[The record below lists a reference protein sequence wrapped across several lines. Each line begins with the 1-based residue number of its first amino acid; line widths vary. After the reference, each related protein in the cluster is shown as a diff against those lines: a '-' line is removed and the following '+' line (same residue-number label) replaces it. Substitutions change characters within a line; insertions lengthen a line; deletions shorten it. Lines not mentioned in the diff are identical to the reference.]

1 MAQAVRGCGA
11 AELSGTFE
19 TIVGL
24 SSGRPPAAIAII
36 RISGPRALAA
46 AGAVAGSLPEARR
59 AALRTLRAPDDGA
72 VLDRA
77 LVLAFPG
84 PRSATGEDIVEFHV
98 HGGRAVAAAVEEA
111 LVAQPGCRRAE
122 AGEFT
127 RRAFENGRI
136 DLIET
141 EGLADLLAAETEGQ
155 RRRAIDAAEGHVSR
169 RIGEWADAVLALSA
183 RVEAVLDFGD
193 EDDVAA
199 DDAGIA
205 RDAAALT
212 SEMARSLDQPTVERL
227 RDGVIVAL
235 AGPPNSGKSTLLNA
249 LAGRDAAIVSPI
261 AGTTRDR
268 IELQLV
274 RAGRAYRLVDTAGL
288 RGADVDVIEAEGIAR
303 TIRAIAGADIVL
315 WLGDGLPPAT
325 EAETIWLQP
334 RSDEPGREVLLPG
347 RALAFSAVTGANMPD
362 VWDMIAQQSDRLMPA
377 PDEIALN
384 QRQHALLHEAR
395 TAIHEAGMHHDMLI
409 VAEHL
414 RAARHALDQL
424 LGRVGAENML
434 DALFGRF
441 CIGK

>member
-11 AELSGTFE
+11 AELRTFE
-19 TIVGL
+19 TIVAL

-59 AALRTLRAPDDGA
+59 AALRTLRAPDGA

-136 DLIET
+136 DLIEA

-183 RVEAVLDFGD
+183 RVEAILDFGD

-205 RDAAALT
+205 RDAAALA

-235 AGPPNSGKSTLLNA
+235 AGPPNAGKSTLLNA

-288 RGADVDVIEAEGIAR
+288 RGDDVDVIEAEGIAR
-303 TIRAIAGADIVL
+303 TIRTIAGADIVL
-315 WLGDGLPPAT
+315 WLGDDLPPAT
-325 EAETIWLQP
+325 ERRNDLAPAAIGRGGAGGSPPGP
-334 RSDEPGREVLLPG
+334 RTCLLG
-347 RALAFSAVTGANMPD
+347 SHG
-362 VWDMIAQQSDRLMPA
+362 
-377 PDEIALN
+377 
-384 QRQHALLHEAR
+384 RQHAGCL
-395 TAIHEAGMHHDMLI
+395 GHD
-409 VAEHL
+409 
-414 RAARHALDQL
+414 RATERSAYACS
-424 LGRVGAENML
+424 GRDRA
-434 DALFGRF
+434 
-441 CIGK
+441 